1 MKYRIYGKSIYDK
14 RFRALD
20 LTEGVLTSNLLYATI
35 FDSKEQAEDIVS
47 HLNEEN
53 KNNYTFEVRKV
64 G

>member
-47 HLNEEN
+47 HLNDEN
-53 KNNYTFEVRKV
+53 KNFTFEVRKV